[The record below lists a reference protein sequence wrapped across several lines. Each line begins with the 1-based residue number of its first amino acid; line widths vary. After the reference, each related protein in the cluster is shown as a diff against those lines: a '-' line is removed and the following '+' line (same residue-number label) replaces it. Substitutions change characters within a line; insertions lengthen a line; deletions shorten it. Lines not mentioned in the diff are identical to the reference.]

1 MKMKTYDEMEKHL
14 KKQLKP
20 KRFKHTLGVI
30 DCAVDMAERNG
41 ADVKK
46 AELAALLHDCAKN
59 YSRDEL
65 LSVAGRCR
73 IPLDDITL
81 KEPQLL
87 HGPVGAVVAREEYGV
102 TDPEILDAIA
112 YHTTGREDMTLL
124 DKIIYLADF
133 IEPSRDYPGV
143 DKLRAACKGEID
155 DACIL
160 AFSNTIR
167 YIASISGLIHPR
179 TVVARNYL
187 ILQKMQ

>member
-102 TDPEILDAIA
+102 TDSEILDAIA

-133 IEPSRDYPGV
+133 IEPSRDYPGWTSCGPPV
-143 DKLRAACKGEID
+143 RAK
-155 DACIL
+155 
-160 AFSNTIR
+160 STMP
-167 YIASISGLIHPR
+167 ASWPFPTPSGTSRPFPDSSIPGPSSPG
-179 TVVARNYL
+179 
-187 ILQKMQ
+187 II